1 MPILEVK
8 NIDVNYGD
16 LQVIF
21 NLSLSIEPSGI
32 TSIVGA
38 NGAGKSTLMNCI
50 MGTIK
55 PKKGEIFFR
64 GENISKCDTSE
75 IVDKGMVL
83 VPEGRGLFP
92 FLTVKENLIL
102 GAVSKRA
109 KEKLDENLERVFTIF
124 PRLKERLKQRAG
136 SLSGGEQQMCSLGRA
151 LMAEPEVI
159 LLDEPSLGLAPIIV
173 QMMFE
178 TIEHLAKSGYTIVLV
193 EQNVAKALKISKKAY
208 VIQDGTIVM
217 EGTGE
222 DLLNDDGLR
231 KAYLGM

>member
-1 MPILEVK
+1 LPILEVK